1 MTDTAITL
9 TADEVLGEVT
19 IKWGWMLALGIIMV
33 ILGTIGLGMTFALT
47 IASVWFFGILLLI
60 GGVIQL
66 VDAFMCK
73 GWKSILWHI
82 LIALLYL
89 AGGAVIIRDP
99 VLASTTFTLFIA
111 GVLVGTGIF
120 RIIIAFQMRG
130 IPGWVWVLI
139 GGIAAIA
146 LGIMIFAQWPVSGLW
161 VIGLFVA
168 IEMLFNGWSQ
178 IMIALAAKAASK
190 AQKEAGDAAAAS

>member
-1 MTDTAITL
+1 MTDTVMAL

-19 IKWGWMLALGIIMV
+19 SKWGWMLALGITMV

-47 IASVWFFGILLLI
+47 IASVIFFGVLLLI
-60 GGVIQL
+60 GGGIQL

-89 AGGAVIIRDP
+89 VGGAVIIWDP
-99 VLASTTFTLFIA
+99 VLASATFTLFIA
-111 GVLVGTGIF
+111 GVLVGIGSLRVIV
-120 RIIIAFQMRG
+120 AFQMRG

-178 IMIALAAKAASK
+178 IMIALAARAASK
-190 AQKEAGDAAAAS
+190 AQKEAGDAAAAH

>member
-9 TADEVLGEVT
+9 NADEVLGEVT

-146 LGIMIFAQWPVSGLW
+146 LGVMIFIQWPVSGLW

>member
-1 MTDTAITL
+1 MTNTAMTL
-9 TADEVLGEVT
+9 TVDDVLGEVT

-60 GGVIQL
+60 GGGIQL
-66 VDAFMCK
+66 VDAFMCN

-89 AGGAVIIRDP
+89 AGGAVIIWDP
-99 VLASTTFTLFIA
+99 VLASATFTLFIA
-111 GVLVGTGIF
+111 GMLVGTGIF

>member
-111 GVLVGTGIF
+111 GVLVGAGIF

>member
-1 MTDTAITL
+1 MTDTVMTL

-19 IKWGWMLALGIIMV
+19 KNWGWMLALGIIMV

-47 IASVWFFGILLLI
+47 MVSVIFFGVLLLI
-60 GGVIQL
+60 GGVVQL
-66 VDAFMCK
+66 VDAFKCK

-89 AGGAVIIRDP
+89 AGGAVIIWDP
-99 VLASTTFTLFIA
+99 VLASTTLTLFIA
-111 GVLVGTGIF
+111 GALLGIGIL
-120 RIIIAFQMRG
+120 RIIIAFQMRRM
-130 IPGWVWVLI
+130 PGWVWVLI

-146 LGIMIFAQWPVSGLW
+146 LGIMIFSQWPVSGLW

-178 IMIALAAKAASK
+178 IMIALAARAASK
-190 AQKEAGDAAAAS
+190 EKQETGSAATAS